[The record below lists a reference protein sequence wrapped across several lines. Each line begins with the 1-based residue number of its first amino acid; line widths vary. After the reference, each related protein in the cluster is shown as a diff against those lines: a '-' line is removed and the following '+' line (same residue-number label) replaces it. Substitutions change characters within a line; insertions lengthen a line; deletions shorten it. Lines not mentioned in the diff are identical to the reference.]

1 MIPPLHPSL
10 VSHAD
15 ALALELRPEEPL
27 AVTSGHPRASGLELY
42 HDDVVQCGVWEV
54 TPGEFAGENTS
65 FSEHMHVL
73 CGEATVTSEDGTTIQ
88 LRPGSHSSLARDGA
102 GAGKSARRYAS
113 STSSGRSHNGR
124 GRIGNHLTRRLA
136 LVRWGATAREAR
148 ATKAHATGREAAM
161 PTAQQ
166 PDREHC
172 WQVGAASAAVRHTI
186 CDDGPPLIPRA
197 PVAPPCAELDT
208 RVERRETRVAEGH
221 MFSEGTTT

>member
-54 TPGEFAGENTS
+54 TPGEFAGENTG

-88 LRPGSHSSLARDGA
+88 LRPGVTFVARA
-102 GAGKSARRYAS
+102 GW
-113 STSSGRSHNGR
+113 R
-124 GRIGNHLTRRLA
+124 GRWE
-136 LVRWGATAREAR
+136 V
-148 ATKAHATGREAAM
+148 
-161 PTAQQ
+161 
-166 PDREHC
+166 
-172 WQVGAASAAVRHTI
+172 
-186 CDDGPPLIPRA
+186 
-197 PVAPPCAELDT
+197 
-208 RVERRETRVAEGH
+208 RETVRKLYVIWRI
-221 MFSEGTTT
+221 S